1 MASIEMLRPY
11 VEQQVAE
18 VLGVEKVQSDPQGD
32 IPIRAGSSVCVARLM
47 DGPSGPMFRVFSP
60 LLRGVETS
68 AELMSK
74 LNELNVR
81 APYVRFFHA
90 EDVVYCGMDLL
101 ADNIQREEIDN
112 AIAAISYHADHLD
125 DLLQKEFGGERMLED
140 SEVTKPPG
148 DPAGYL

>member
-11 VEQQVAE
+11 IEQKVAE
-18 VLGVEKVQSDPQGD
+18 VLEVEKVKADPQGD
-32 IPIRAGSSVCVARLM
+32 IPIRAGSSVCVARLL
-47 DGPSGPMFRVFSP
+47 DGPSGPMLRVFSP
-60 LLRGVETS
+60 LLKGVDEG
-68 AELMSK
+68 AELMSR

-90 EDVVYCGMDLL
+90 ENVVYCAMDLL
-101 ADNIQREEIDN
+101 AENIQREEIDN

-125 DLLQKEFGGERMLED
+125 DLLQKEFGGERMLEE

-148 DPAGYL
+148 EPAGYL